1 MGVRMPR
8 PKQIDP
14 LARRQILSAAL
25 EVFSHQG
32 YAGTTLDD
40 ITNAAELSKGAIY
53 WYFTSKADLFA
64 TLLGERAS
72 IFTEIL
78 EDVAKQGG
86 TPLQSLELMWLRW
99 MEALEQDRSYQAY
112 VRLSHLRVEVAD
124 EPAEGLEARRTEERR
139 TQAMVT
145 ERLLAAIVQRELP
158 EHLDIEAAALT
169 FVGAG
174 NGLVRAWLLV
184 PDTFFPQAV
193 APRIWALLVAGWR
206 NATP

>member
-1 MGVRMPR
+1 MPR
-8 PKQIDP
+8 PKQTDP
-14 LARRQILSAAL
+14 LARRQILAAAL
-25 EVFSHQG
+25 QVFSRQG

-78 EDVAKQGG
+78 EDAARQGA

-99 MEALEQDRSYQAY
+99 MESLETDRSYQAY
-112 VRLSHLRVEVAD
+112 VRLAHLRVEVAD
-124 EPAEGLEARRTEERR
+124 EPAEGMDARRAEERR
-139 TQAMVT
+139 SQALIT
-145 ERLLAAIVQRELP
+145 ERLLAAVVRGELP
-158 EHLDIEAAALT
+158 DDLDIEAAALT
-169 FVGAG
+169 FVGVG

-184 PDTFFPQAV
+184 PDTFFPQAI
-193 APRIWALLVAGWR
+193 APRIWTLLVAGWQH
-206 NATP
+206 ATA